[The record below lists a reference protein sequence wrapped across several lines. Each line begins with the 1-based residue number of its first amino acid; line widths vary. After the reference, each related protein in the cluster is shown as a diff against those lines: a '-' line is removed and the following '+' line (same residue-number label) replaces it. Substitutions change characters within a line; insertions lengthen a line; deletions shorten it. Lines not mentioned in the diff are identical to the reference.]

1 SPLACGLLTGKYE
14 DGVPLHSRAAI
25 KGYGW
30 LKEKVLNEEGRKQQD
45 KLRELAILA
54 SKLDCTL
61 AQLAI
66 AWCLRNETVNCVL
79 LGASCAE

>member
-54 SKLDCTL
+54 SKL
-61 AQLAI
+61 
-66 AWCLRNETVNCVL
+66 
-79 LGASCAE
+79 